1 MRDPSRKEDA
11 KNLGIVYGAGAV
23 AVLLTAVLLLRAS
36 PAPVMEVVIETAPD
50 PVPVVMAVPVAEP
63 EPVVQAEPVQIS
75 GDNRLYGIVTTLNG
89 RRYEGY
95 IRWDRNE
102 GSWADL
108 LDANK
113 QPNHSNSSVSRVL
126 RVRDRSRVRE
136 RSRASRERAREGRE
150 RAREGRERAREGR
163 ERAREVRERVRDG
176 DRDRD
181 RSFDREDLEDL
192 IEGLQGLEGLEDLE
206 GLKGLEGLEDLLED
220 MDFDFDFDFDFDMD
234 MDMDDL
240 DMDMDMDR
248 SGIAIAIAERSS
260 RSRPQTF
267 VINGRSIRS
276 GILQRV
282 SFGSSAT
289 QSGIRF
295 GHVKS
300 IAALD
305 SRTALFTLKSGREVV
320 FSANATDLGSNLRA
334 LIIEQLDGNVIELEW
349 GDLDVVEFEAAP
361 EDASPP
367 SSRNYGTM
375 TTHSGMEFTGYIT
388 WDVDEIYS
396 SDVLNGDD
404 GRDDRAIPFGSIERI
419 DRDSS
424 RGAMVTLDTGE
435 EVLLT
440 GTTDVDESNNGI
452 SVSDPGLGQV
462 KVSWYEFASV
472 RFHEAEAHAGY
483 GQFDGGQAIFGTVTT
498 RDGKDYTGEVVW
510 DCDEAYTWEML
521 NGEQDGVTF
530 HVEFSKIASLR
541 PISSWGTEVTLRDG
555 RTFELRGS
563 NDVDDGNR
571 GILVRLDN
579 GDEVEVEWDD
589 LEVLRL
595 QDR

>member
-23 AVLLTAVLLLRAS
+23 AALLTAVLLLKAS

-63 EPVVQAEPVQIS
+63 EPVVQAQPVQIS
-75 GDNRLYGIVTTLNG
+75 GDNRLYGTVTTLNG

-113 QPNHSNSSVSRVL
+113 QPNHSDGRIVRVQ
-126 RVRDRSRVRE
+126 RVRVQARN
-136 RSRASRERAREGRE
+136 ARERAREGRE
-150 RAREGRERAREGR
+150 RAREARERARSL
-163 ERAREVRERVRDG
+163 RDRLR
-176 DRDRD
+176 DRNRDRD
-181 RSFDREDLEDL
+181 RSFDREELEGL
-192 IEGLQGLEGLEDLE
+192 LKGLQGLEGLEGLE
-206 GLKGLEGLEDLLED
+206 GLDGLEGLEGLEGLLENMDID
-220 MDFDFDFDFDFDMD
+220 MDFDFDFDMD
-234 MDMDDL
+234 K
-240 DMDMDMDR
+240 DR
-248 SGIAIAIAERSS
+248 SGIAIAMAERSS
-260 RSRPQTF
+260 GRRTGSRTI
-267 VINGRSIRS
+267 VLNGRSINRP
-276 GILQRV
+276 ILQSF

-300 IAALD
+300 IVALD

-334 LIIEQLDGNVIELEW
+334 LIVEQLDGNVVELEW
-349 GDLDVVEFEAAP
+349 ADLDVVEFEAAP
-361 EDASPP
+361 EGASPP

-440 GTTDVDESNNGI
+440 GTNDVDKSNNGI

-530 HVEFSKIASLR
+530 HIEFSKIASLR

-563 NDVDDGNR
+563 NDVDDSNR

>member
-11 KNLGIVYGAGAV
+11 KNLGIVYGTGAV
-23 AVLLTAVLLLRAS
+23 AALLTAVLLLKAS
-36 PAPVMEVVIETAPD
+36 PAPVMEVLIETAPD
-50 PVPVVMAVPVAEP
+50 PAPVVMPAPAE
-63 EPVVQAEPVQIS
+63 EPVVQAQPVQIS
-75 GDNRLYGIVTTLNG
+75 GDNRLYGTVTTLNG

-113 QPNHSNSSVSRVL
+113 QPDHGNGRVVRVQRVRERARKGREEVRDARDRARDVRERVR
-126 RVRDRSRVRE
+126 RVRDR
-136 RSRASRERAREGRE
+136 
-150 RAREGRERAREGR
+150 
-163 ERAREVRERVRDG
+163 VRERVRDH
-176 DRDRD
+176 D
-181 RSFDREDLEDL
+181 RSFDREDLEGL
-192 IEGLQGLEGLEDLE
+192 IEGLEGLEGLGGLE
-206 GLKGLEGLEDLLED
+206 GLMGLEGLRGLEGLEGLEGLLENLDID
-220 MDFDFDFDFDFDMD
+220 MDMDFDFDFDFDMD
-234 MDMDDL
+234 MDMDSDR
-240 DMDMDMDR
+240 DR
-248 SGIAIAIAERSS
+248 SGMAIALAERSRGS
-260 RSRPQTF
+260 RYSSQAI
-267 VINGRSIRS
+267 VISGRRIRS
-276 GILQRV
+276 GILQSI

-295 GHVKS
+295 GHIES

-305 SRTALFTLKSGREVV
+305 SHTALFTLKSGEEVV
-320 FSANATDLGSNLRA
+320 FSGNATDLGSSLRA
-334 LIIEQLDGNVIELEW
+334 LVVEQLDGTVVELEW

-396 SDVLNGDD
+396 SDILNGDD
-404 GRDDRAIPFGSIERI
+404 GRDDREIPFGSIVRI

-424 RGAMVTLDTGE
+424 RGSMVTLDTGE

-440 GTTDVDESNNGI
+440 GTNDVDESNNGI
-452 SVSDPGLGQV
+452 AVSDPGLGQV
-462 KVSWYEFASV
+462 KVSWYDFASV
-472 RFHEAEAHAGY
+472 RFHEAESHAGY

-498 RDGKDYTGEVVW
+498 RDGEKYTGEVVW

-530 HVEFSKIASLR
+530 HVEFSNIASLR

-555 RTFELRGS
+555 RTYELRGS
-563 NDVDDGNR
+563 NDVDDSNR

-589 LEVLRL
+589 LEEVRL
-595 QDR
+595 QNR

>member
-1 MRDPSRKEDA
+1 MRDPSRREDA
-11 KNLGIVYGAGAV
+11 KNLGIVYGTGAV
-23 AVLLTAVLLLRAS
+23 AALLTAALLLKAS

-50 PVPVVMAVPVAEP
+50 PVPVVMPEP
-63 EPVVQAEPVQIS
+63 AAEPVVQPAPVQIS
-75 GDNRLYGIVTTLNG
+75 GDNRLYGTVTTLNG

-113 QPNHSNSSVSRVL
+113 QPDHGIGRVVSVQ
-126 RVRDRSRVRE
+126 RVRARLWP
-136 RSRASRERAREGRE
+136 ARAR
-150 RAREGRERAREGR
+150 ARSL
-163 ERAREVRERVRDG
+163 RERV
-176 DRDRD
+176 RDRD
-181 RSFDREDLEDL
+181 RSFDLADLD
-192 IEGLQGLEGLEDLE
+192 
-206 GLKGLEGLEDLLED
+206 DLLD
-220 MDFDFDFDFDFDMD
+220 L
-234 MDMDDL
+234 DDL
-240 DMDMDMDR
+240 DDLRDLDDLDYV
-248 SGIAIAIAERSS
+248 SGITIALAERSRETRARVQS
-260 RSRPQTF
+260 I

-276 GILQRV
+276 GLIQSF
-282 SFGSSAT
+282 SFGSGAT

-295 GHVKS
+295 GHIKS

-305 SRTALFTLKSGREVV
+305 SRTALFTLKSGEEVV

-334 LIIEQLDGNVIELEW
+334 LVIEQLDGDVVELEW

-375 TTHSGMEFTGYIT
+375 TTHSGLEFTGYIT

-396 SDVLNGDD
+396 SDILNGDD
-404 GRDDRAIPFGSIERI
+404 GRVDREIPFGSIVRI
-419 DRDSS
+419 ERDSS
-424 RGAMVTLDTGE
+424 RGSMVTLDTGE
-435 EVLLT
+435 EVLLR
-440 GTTDVDESNNGI
+440 GTNDVDESNNGI

-462 KVSWYEFASV
+462 KVSWYDFASV
-472 RFHEAEAHAGY
+472 RFHEAESHAGY

-498 RDGKDYTGEVVW
+498 HNGEEFTGEIVW

-521 NGEQDGVTF
+521 NGEQDGVEF

-541 PISSWGTEVTLRDG
+541 PISSWGTEVTLKDG
-555 RTFELRGS
+555 RTYELRGS

-571 GILVRLDN
+571 GILVRLEN
-579 GDEVEVEWDD
+579 GDEVVVEWDD
-589 LEVLRL
+589 LEEVRL
-595 QDR
+595 QGR